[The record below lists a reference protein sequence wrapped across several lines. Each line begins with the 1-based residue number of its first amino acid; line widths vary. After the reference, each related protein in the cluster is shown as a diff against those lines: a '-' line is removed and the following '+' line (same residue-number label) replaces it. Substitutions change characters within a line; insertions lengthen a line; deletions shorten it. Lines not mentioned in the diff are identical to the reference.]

1 MCFVTMCFVKTAI
14 TVGLVYIDASETE
27 RDLCSFTLVEGVMN
41 NKIRV
46 LGIAPYAGMKT
57 LMLKVAEDFKGE
69 LDIEVLDGDLQEGVM
84 AARNNFH
91 GDFDVIVS
99 RGGTARMLRTQ
110 VPVPVVEIELTDYD
124 ILRALRLADN
134 ISSDIAVVGFS
145 NITEP
150 IQSISKLIKKKLQ
163 VFTID
168 SAGQLDQTMSHVHE
182 QGYEIVL
189 CDAASAATAKRHGLN
204 CVLLTSGQNGIRKA
218 FTNAIDLVDSM
229 RVLKSENAFLRQ
241 IIDRQANDTVIFD
254 ENDNIIFSNMTF
266 DKREEL
272 QNILKKEIP
281 NVPANKS
288 SRIIKYLNRNLYHI
302 KALKLDSDGHLYTVF
317 YIERSR
323 APFLSGQS
331 GLKYY
336 TQSEAHEAFYNS
348 FFVNISDILGNA
360 EDLERASK
368 FKRPV
373 MIYGEEGTGKE
384 SAANMIYN
392 KSSNGNHPFIVIT
405 CELLNDKSIDF
416 LQSNHHSPFADSG
429 NTIYISGLSHIKYD
443 PLELL
448 SVIMDME
455 VCSRNHVILSFPVE
469 GGAVSK
475 VAETFTNKLGCTVLT
490 LSSLNSIRNQ
500 IPKLINLYLS
510 QSMQFSDA
518 EILGMETEGIG
529 MMQEFS
535 WPHNYSQFRRIMEEL
550 VSITDQ
556 PLIRAQD
563 VEKVLAREKLTPT
576 TAPGIN
582 GPEVFDM
589 NRTLDEMNAEIV
601 LRVLKECDG
610 NQTLASKRLGISRT
624 TVWRYAKT

>member
-1 MCFVTMCFVKTAI
+1 MCFVKTAI